1 MATACAQIAKEN
13 KRTKCARLGRKKLH
27 FCTECKQIFCIDCLT
42 ATFERVIAPAVTLFK
57 LLERAAIAKE
67 DGETER
73 QTCPELNKETVT
85 STPKSLA
92 IFGNGE
98 IFGKRGDEIFGKNEG
113 DVKTLSSGARRLMV
127 FGDRD
132 PDTLNDMDS
141 VVEAFT
147 NQLKAEKEFT
157 KENEKLQLT
166 KLAAK
171 LNSVMVERRQKK
183 KNG

>member
-1 MATACAQIAKEN
+1 MSTACAQSGNESKLV
-13 KRTKCARLGRKKLH
+13 KCVRLRTKKLH
-27 FCTECKQIFCIDCLT
+27 FCTECKQIFCVDCLT
-42 ATFERVIAPAVTLFK
+42 ATFERAIAPAVTLLK

-67 DGETER
+67 DGGIER

-85 STPKSLA
+85 TTAKSLA

-98 IFGKRGDEIFGKNEG
+98 LFGKSSEELFGKKE

-127 FGDRD
+127 FGDKD
-132 PDTLNDMDS
+132 SDTLKDMDS

-147 NQLKAEKEFT
+147 NQLKAESEFT

-171 LNSVMVERRQKK
+171 LNSVMIEHRQKK